1 MIDFQA
7 GVDSFCEYLRLER
20 QASVHTI
27 QARRRDLAKVIAYC
41 KACHIPDW
49 SSFEAANMRGLV
61 AKMNENGQEANSV
74 KRLMSSVRRLFRHL
88 KLQNVI
94 ADGHNP
100 LHKVDTPKGHKR
112 LPRHLLSYESG
123 DMLDA
128 EVEDTF
134 IARRDHAIVELFYS
148 SGLRLTE
155 LVNLDMEHVD
165 FNDKLV
171 TVVGKGNK
179 TRIVPVGRKAL
190 ESLQEW
196 FKHRDLVEA
205 KGKAIFISQQGQRL
219 TGRAVRMRV
228 EAMGKSKLGR
238 HLYPH
243 MLRHSF
249 ATDMLSSCHDLRVVQ
264 ELLGHADIK
273 TTQIYTHL
281 DYGHLAGVYNNA
293 HPRAKRITT
302 DSDIGKSHEL

>member
-7 GVDSFCEYLRLER
+7 GVDSFCEYLRVER
-20 QASVHTI
+20 QASNHTVL
-27 QARRRDLAKVIAYC
+27 ARRRDLAKVVAYC
-41 KACHIPDW
+41 KACHITDW
-49 SSFEAANMRGLV
+49 SAFQAENMRGMIE
-61 AKMNENGQEANSV
+61 KMQEKGQEANST

-88 KLQNVI
+88 KQVGLTSH
-94 ADGHNP
+94 DHNP
-100 LHKVDTPKGHKR
+100 LHKVDTPRGSRR
-112 LPRHLLSYESG
+112 LPGHLAQYETA

-128 EVEDTF
+128 EVEDSF

-155 LVNLDMEHVD
+155 LVNLDMAHVD

-179 TRIVPVGRKAL
+179 TRIVPVGSKAL
-190 ESLQEW
+190 AALLAW
-196 FKHRDLVEA
+196 FKHRALAEPKD
-205 KGKAIFISQQGQRL
+205 GAIFIAQQGQRL

-228 EAMGKSKLGR
+228 EAMGKSKLGK
-238 HLYPH
+238 HLHPH

-281 DYGHLAGVYNNA
+281 DYGHLCGEYRNA
-293 HPRAKRITT
+293 HPRAKRIVM
-302 DSDIGKSHEL
+302 SDDENAS